1 MIGFMY
7 ATGVGNVV
15 KRDQAQALLYHT
27 FAAHG
32 SDTAAEMTLGYRH
45 LLGIGTEQKCEDAI
59 YYYQRVAEK
68 GTFFYRIYAVNCR
81 YIMVAILP
89 SVIYFLFL
97 SVSYQL
103 LSFRTAWRICA
114 PITKNTTIR

>member
-1 MIGFMY
+1 MY

-32 SDTAAEMTLGYRH
+32 SDTTAEMTLGYRH

-68 GTFFYRIYAVNCR
+68 GTLFIVYVLS
-81 YIMVAILP
+81 MVATLWLP
-89 SVIYFLFL
+89 LFH
-97 SVSYQL
+97 Q
-103 LSFRTAWRICA
+103 
-114 PITKNTTIR
+114 